1 MIRQF
6 WWKPLER
13 EIKFLEKKISSNQ
26 SELNNFN
33 NITGDELDFQ
43 LGMNMGWKISKNFGV
58 FVDGEYT
65 KFWDTRIFN
74 TSFGINYTFK

>member
-1 MIRQF
+1 
-6 WWKPLER
+6 
-13 EIKFLEKKISSNQ
+13 
-26 SELNNFN
+26 
-33 NITGDELDFQ
+33 
-43 LGMNMGWKISKNFGV
+43 MGWKISKNFGV